1 MVIGHM
7 YRAFGGGGMPRGTEA
22 ILAAQHA
29 MGHDLVVFTREP
41 RGENDFEISVPFRH
55 VVIGDVGI
63 REPSSPERTARLR
76 AAVSESGCDL
86 VIHHEYYA
94 RFAIDDLRLFEEMG
108 VPALVQ
114 WHSCFSALNMIKAWE
129 GHVLEQIEGVVRHAK
144 GVLTLSRT
152 DKAFFELMGVP
163 AVHVPYSDPD
173 MFDSVPVHGN
183 GHKLLWTGRIVP
195 SKRPVHAVQILEKV
209 LGRFPDA
216 TLAML
221 GDGSR
226 RRDVE
231 EYLAARPELAAHVS
245 LPGFINDVA
254 SYLRDADV
262 FLVTTSFEGF
272 MHSLM
277 EAKMAALPT
286 VGYQMD
292 YLDTTRPGTGYCAVP
307 QGDVDAAAEE
317 VCRLLADADERHRL
331 GALARK
337 DFEWFL
343 RLDQKA
349 LYNEAF
355 EMALRPRADERP
367 GQQAAQAAEI
377 LRILLGHVDTHFLRR
392 LDEFAA
398 LAEKLR
404 QCREKAGLCREK
416 LRRRREKAK
425 ARKKKLRKLKKKLKA
440 LRKSPAYRIGRLV
453 TWPARK
459 LKGLL
464 SRGR

>member
-29 MGHDLVVFTREP
+29 MGHELVVFTREP
-41 RGENDFEISVPFRH
+41 RSESDFEISVPFRH
-55 VVIGDVGI
+55 VVIGAVGI
-63 REPSSPERTARLR
+63 RDTSSPERSEKLR
-76 AAVSESGCDL
+76 AAISETGCDL

-94 RFAIDDLRLFEEMG
+94 KFAIDDLRLMEEMG

-129 GHVLEQIEGVVRHAK
+129 GHVLEQIEGVVRYAK
-144 GVLTLSRT
+144 GVITLSRT

-163 AVHVPYSDPD
+163 AVHIPYSDPD
-173 MFDSVPVHGN
+173 MFESVPVHGN

-195 SKRPVHAVQILEKV
+195 SKRPLHALQILERV
-209 LGRFPDA
+209 LERFPDA
-216 TLAML
+216 TLTML

-231 EYLAARPELAAHVS
+231 KYLATRPELAAHVS

-343 RLDQKA
+343 HLDQKA

-355 EMALRPRADERP
+355 EIALHPENRRLIEAPAVVP
-367 GQQAAQAAEI
+367 EI
-377 LRILLGHVDTHFLRR
+377 MRILIGHVDIHFLRR
-392 LDEFAA
+392 LDEINVI
-398 LAEKLR
+398 AEKLR
-404 QCREKAGLCREK
+404 RCKEKLHRRKEKLCR
-416 LRRRREKAK
+416 LTEKAK
-425 ARKKKLRKLKKKLKA
+425 ASREKSHKLKMELKA
-440 LRKSPAYRIGRLV
+440 LRNSRAYRIGQLLA
-453 TWPARK
+453 WPARK
-459 LKGLL
+459 LKRLL
-464 SRGR
+464 SLGR

>member
-29 MGHDLVVFTREP
+29 MGHELVVFTREP
-41 RGENDFEISVPFRH
+41 RSENDFEISVPFRH

-63 REPSSPERTARLR
+63 RDTSSPERTAKLR
-76 AAVSESGCDL
+76 AAISETGCDL

-94 RFAIDDLRLFEEMG
+94 KFAIDDLRLMEEMG
-108 VPALVQ
+108 MPALVQ

-129 GHVLEQIEGVVRHAK
+129 GHVLEQIAGVVSHAK
-144 GVLTLSRT
+144 GVITLSRT

-163 AVHVPYSDPD
+163 AVHIPYSDPD
-173 MFDSVPVHGN
+173 MFESVPVHGN

-195 SKRPVHAVQILEKV
+195 SKRPLHAVQILEKV
-209 LGRFPDA
+209 LERFPDA
-216 TLAML
+216 TLTML

-226 RRDVE
+226 RREVE

-307 QGDVDAAAEE
+307 QGDVDAAAGE

-331 GALARK
+331 GALARR

-355 EMALRPRADERP
+355 EIALHPESHRRIEAPAVVPD
-367 GQQAAQAAEI
+367 I
-377 LRILLGHVDTHFLRR
+377 LRILLGHVDIHFLRR
-392 LDEFAA
+392 LAEINVT
-398 LAEKLR
+398 AEKLR
-404 QCREKAGLCREK
+404 QCRENARRCREK
-416 LRRRREKAK
+416 LRRRKEKAK
-425 ARKKKLRKLKKKLKA
+425 ARKKKLHKLKKKLKA
-440 LRKSPAYRIGRLV
+440 LRKSREYRIGRMF

-459 LKGLL
+459 LKGLF
-464 SRGR
+464 SKGR

>member
-1 MVIGHM
+1 MVVGHI
-7 YRAFGGGGMPRGTEA
+7 YRAFGGGGMPRGTGA

-41 RGENDFEISVPFRH
+41 RGENDFEIDVPFRH

-63 REPSSPERTARLR
+63 RDCSTPERAEKLR
-76 AAVSESGCDL
+76 AALAETKCDI

-94 RFAIDDLRLFEEMG
+94 KFAIDDLRLMEEMG

-129 GHVLEQIEGVVRHAK
+129 GHVLEQIEGVVRHSR
-144 GVLTLSRT
+144 GVITLSCT

-163 AVHVPYSDPD
+163 AIHIPYSDPD
-173 MFDSVPVHGN
+173 MFDAVPVHGD

-195 SKRPVHAVQILEKV
+195 SKRPLHAVQILEKV
-209 LGRFPDA
+209 LARFPDA
-216 TLAML
+216 TLTIL

-231 EYLAARPELAAHVS
+231 AYLAARPELAAHVS
-245 LPGFINDVA
+245 LPGFINDVVP
-254 SYLRDADV
+254 YLRDADV

-272 MHSLM
+272 MHSLV

-307 QGDVDAAAEE
+307 QGDVDAAAAE
-317 VCRLLADADERHRL
+317 VCRLFADPDERRRL

-343 RLDQKA
+343 HLDQKA

-355 EMALRPRADERP
+355 DMALRPRVRQLPDSPSAADMM
-367 GQQAAQAAEI
+367 
-377 LRILLGHVDTHFLRR
+377 RILLGHVDMHFLRR
-392 LDEFAA
+392 LDDISG

-404 QCREKAGLCREK
+404 LRREK
-416 LRRRREKAK
+416 LYRRREKIARLRKRLKAERKK
-425 ARKKKLRKLKKKLKA
+425 ARKQRKEMKS
-440 LRKSPAYRIGRLV
+440 LRKSGSYRIGRLL
-453 TWPARK
+453 TWPVRK
-459 LKGLL
+459 MKRLFH
-464 SRGR
+464 SGR

>member
-29 MGHDLVVFTREP
+29 MGHELVVFTREP
-41 RGENDFEISVPFRH
+41 RSESDFEISVPFRH
-55 VVIGDVGI
+55 VVIGAVGI
-63 REPSSPERTARLR
+63 RDTSSPERREKLR
-76 AAVSESGCDL
+76 AAISETGCDL
-86 VIHHEYYA
+86 VVHHEYYA
-94 RFAIDDLRLFEEMG
+94 KFAIDDLRLMEEMG

-129 GHVLEQIEGVVRHAK
+129 GHVLEQIEGVVRYAK
-144 GVLTLSRT
+144 GVITLSRT

-163 AVHVPYSDPD
+163 AVHIPYSDPD
-173 MFDSVPVHGN
+173 MFESVPVHGN

-195 SKRPVHAVQILEKV
+195 SKRPLHALQILEKV
-209 LGRFPDA
+209 LERFPDA
-216 TLAML
+216 TLTML

-231 EYLAARPELAAHVS
+231 KYLATRPELAAHVS

-343 RLDQKA
+343 HLDQKA

-355 EMALRPRADERP
+355 EIALHPENRRLIEAPAVVP
-367 GQQAAQAAEI
+367 EI
-377 LRILLGHVDTHFLRR
+377 MRILIGHVDIHFLRR
-392 LDEFAA
+392 LDEINVI
-398 LAEKLR
+398 AEKLR
-404 QCREKAGLCREK
+404 RCKEKLHRRKEKLCR
-416 LRRRREKAK
+416 LTEKAK
-425 ARKKKLRKLKKKLKA
+425 ACREKSHKLKMELKA
-440 LRKSPAYRIGRLV
+440 LRNSRAYRIGQLLA
-453 TWPARK
+453 WPARK
-459 LKGLL
+459 LKRLL
-464 SRGR
+464 SLGR

>member
-29 MGHDLVVFTREP
+29 MGHELVVFTREP

-63 REPSSPERTARLR
+63 RDASSPERLEKLR
-76 AAVSESGCDL
+76 AAVSEAGCDL

-129 GHVLEQIEGVVRHAK
+129 GHVLEQIEGVVSHAK
-144 GVLTLSRT
+144 GVITLSST

-163 AVHVPYSDPD
+163 AVHIPYSDPD
-173 MFDSVPVHGN
+173 MFESVPVHGN

-195 SKRPVHAVQILEKV
+195 SKRPVHALQILEKV
-209 LGRFPDA
+209 LARFPDA
-216 TLAML
+216 TLTML
-221 GDGSR
+221 GDGYR
-226 RRDVE
+226 RREVE
-231 EYLAARPELAAHVS
+231 AYLAERPELAAHVS

-292 YLDTTRPGTGYCAVP
+292 YLDTTRPGTGYCSVP
-307 QGDVDAAAEE
+307 QGDVAAAAAE

-343 RLDQKA
+343 NLDQKA

-355 EMALRPRADERP
+355 EMAMHPENRRLIEAPAVVP
-367 GQQAAQAAEI
+367 EI
-377 LRILLGHVDTHFLRR
+377 MRILLGHVDIHFLRR
-392 LDEFAA
+392 LEEINVNAEK
-398 LAEKLR
+398 LCQCREKLR
-404 QCREKAGLCREK
+404 QCKEKLCRRKEKARAYKE
-416 LRRRREKAK
+416 
-425 ARKKKLRKLKKKLKA
+425 KLRKLKKE
-440 LRKSPAYRIGRLV
+440 LREMRMSRAYRIGRLL

-464 SRGR
+464 H

>member
-29 MGHDLVVFTREP
+29 MGHELVVFTREP

-63 REPSSPERTARLR
+63 RDASSPERLEKLR
-76 AAVSESGCDL
+76 AAVSEAGCDL

-129 GHVLEQIEGVVRHAK
+129 GHVLEQIEGVVSHAK
-144 GVLTLSRT
+144 GVITLSST

-163 AVHVPYSDPD
+163 AVHIPYSDPD
-173 MFDSVPVHGN
+173 MFESVPVHGN

-195 SKRPVHAVQILEKV
+195 SKRPVHALQILEKV
-209 LGRFPDA
+209 LARFPDA
-216 TLAML
+216 TLTML
-221 GDGSR
+221 GDGYR
-226 RRDVE
+226 RREVE
-231 EYLAARPELAAHVS
+231 AYLAERPELAAHVS

-292 YLDTTRPGTGYCAVP
+292 YLDTTRPGTGYCSVP
-307 QGDVDAAAEE
+307 QGDVAAAAAE

-337 DFEWFL
+337 DF
-343 RLDQKA
+343 
-349 LYNEAF
+349 
-355 EMALRPRADERP
+355 
-367 GQQAAQAAEI
+367 
-377 LRILLGHVDTHFLRR
+377 
-392 LDEFAA
+392 
-398 LAEKLR
+398 
-404 QCREKAGLCREK
+404 
-416 LRRRREKAK
+416 
-425 ARKKKLRKLKKKLKA
+425 
-440 LRKSPAYRIGRLV
+440 
-453 TWPARK
+453 
-459 LKGLL
+459 
-464 SRGR
+464 